1 MVHPPAPLLLPFP
14 SEFTLFARNLA
25 PSYRAL
31 PLGPLPPGRTS
42 PRPLAF
48 WRSANNPTTSS
59 LANNAR
65 GKERRGI
72 DRFGPKTV
80 HDETTFSSS
89 SSVCGDYL
97 RFRFEFLSRL
107 RGDGRGRL
115 PSLLLT
121 KIRQEGIPLCEDKSY
136 ECTENDLQASIK
148 CVRGEVWTEI

>member
-42 PRPLAF
+42 PRPSAF
-48 WRSANNPTTSS
+48 WRSANNPTTTIA
-59 LANNAR
+59 LWPTMPE
-65 GKERRGI
+65 ERRGEESI
-72 DRFGPKTV
+72 DSGQRLSTTKQHFRPPPAFAEIIFGFGSNSF
-80 HDETTFSSS
+80 HDYEG
-89 SSVCGDYL
+89 VG
-97 RFRFEFLSRL
+97 
-107 RGDGRGRL
+107 GGG
-115 PSLLLT
+115 PLLLT

-148 CVRGEVWTEI
+148 CLGGEVWTEI